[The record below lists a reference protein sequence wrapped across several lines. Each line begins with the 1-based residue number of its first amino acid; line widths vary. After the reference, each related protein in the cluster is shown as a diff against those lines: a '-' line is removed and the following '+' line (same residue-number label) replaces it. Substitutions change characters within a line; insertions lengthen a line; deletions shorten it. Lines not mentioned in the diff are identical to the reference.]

1 MIPFKETI
9 ANKKLNMKER
19 KQQEAAVSEGTE
31 SDEEETFMQYME
43 RQEELERNRE
53 LLRKETATDM
63 YIEKI
68 FF

>member
-9 ANKKLNMKER
+9 VNRKLNIKIK
-19 KQQEAAVSEGTE
+19 KQKDEYGSEGTE
-31 SDEEETFMQYME
+31 SEEEENFIQFLE
-43 RQEELERNRE
+43 RQQELERNRE